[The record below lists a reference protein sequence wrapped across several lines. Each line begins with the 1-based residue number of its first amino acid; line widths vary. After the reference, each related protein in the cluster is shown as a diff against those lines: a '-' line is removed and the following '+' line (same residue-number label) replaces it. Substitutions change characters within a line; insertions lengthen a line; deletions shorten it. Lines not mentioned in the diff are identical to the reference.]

1 MREIKFRAFWNKKMH
16 QVESVLSGGRCALL
30 TTGQTHRNVC
40 VDNNMALMQYTGLKD
55 KNGKEIY
62 EGDICKIVVDDTTD
76 DYSISTVKFHD
87 GAFTVDADFGEYDT
101 SAIGWAITD
110 CENGGGYIQ
119 VLGNIHE
126 NPELM
131 EVK

>member
-62 EGDICKIVVDDTTD
+62 EGDI
-76 DYSISTVKFHD
+76 VKFRDEMSKVVFHD
-87 GAFTVDADFGEYDT
+87 SEFSLDFGDK
-101 SAIGWAITD
+101 
-110 CENGGGYIQ
+110 YIQ
-119 VLGNIHE
+119 HALLTEANIIKIEVIGNIHE